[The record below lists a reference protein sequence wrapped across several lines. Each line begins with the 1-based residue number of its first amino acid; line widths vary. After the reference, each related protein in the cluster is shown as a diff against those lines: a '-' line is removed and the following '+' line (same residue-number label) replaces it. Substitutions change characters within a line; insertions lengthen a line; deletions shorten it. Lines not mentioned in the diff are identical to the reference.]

1 MDKGRAVL
9 RGRPGQGPCQDW
21 LINGGPQGAPCLFSA
36 LVLLQLLTKP
46 ALKRLPW
53 KHNIIWHRSAH
64 WALPR
69 EGHIVLLAWLG
80 HVSWEGKLSEA
91 CGTLSSTFGRT
102 CLSHQH
108 CLTQVGQHISF
119 LSHHLCPLSSLNQGF
134 PSPQLCVWRCSGT
147 TLVGASLLG
156 SACGWTLR
164 CLFPQA
170 ETNHVHLWPH

>member
-1 MDKGRAVL
+1 MDKGRVVL

-53 KHNIIWHRSAH
+53 KHNITWHRSAH

-80 HVSWEGKLSEA
+80 PVSWEGKLSEA
-91 CGTLSSTFGRT
+91 CGRLSSTFGRT
-102 CLSHQH
+102 CVSYQH

-119 LSHHLCPLSSLNQGF
+119 LSHHLCPLSSLNPALPKPVASRLKVLRAN
-134 PSPQLCVWRCSGT
+134 PSGCFTFGVCTWLDIGVSISP
-147 TLVGASLLG
+147 
-156 SACGWTLR
+156 GWG
-164 CLFPQA
+164 
-170 ETNHVHLWPH
+170 